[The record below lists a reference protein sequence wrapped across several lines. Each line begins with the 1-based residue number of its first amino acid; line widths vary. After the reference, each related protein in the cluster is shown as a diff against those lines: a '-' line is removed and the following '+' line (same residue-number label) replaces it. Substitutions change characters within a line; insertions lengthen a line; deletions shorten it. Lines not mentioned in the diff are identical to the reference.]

1 MDHLYQSQEHSKDH
15 VLLIKKQNQGK
26 TMKTLLKLSILLISS
41 TGMLMGQS
49 FQKTWDKSFGNGGKE
64 TFHQILQSTNGLL
77 LAVGETSNQTVGGK
91 DGLLTIIDYS
101 NGNEIYK
108 KPIGSKKDDALKG
121 IVQTYDGHF
130 ILVGNTEGKG
140 QGKKDAWVVKA
151 DQKGNIIWDKVFG
164 TPENDSWEAVSI
176 NDLGEITLTGMSGES
191 VWIAKLEG
199 DKIINEKKI
208 GKGVFESV
216 KGMANTSEN
225 GIVIAGNTRKSKKRP
240 SGDLWVSK
248 FDKENNL
255 VWERFFGEKGWDEA
269 TGIIA
274 TKDGGYLVS
283 GLTKSKGEGG
293 LDMWVIKISREGYQ
307 QWDKTFGGKDEDI
320 ATSIAELS
328 DGGLLIAG
336 TTKSHRSGARQPKG
350 FVVRTDAGG
359 YRQWQQEYGGD
370 KEDYIAT
377 VNTLYDGSVILGG
390 NSDSQSG
397 RGKCW
402 VLGLQDPTNDANYL
416 SGLKQVAKLKIDNI
430 KLVTDDGVL
439 RPQDVTYLTAEV
451 TNSTTIPMR
460 NVKVQVDQL
469 SGTGLDIWNTN
480 MVGALAPNESK
491 TIRIPVKGNE
501 SLATDIHKLNLNL
514 LSGNT
519 TLGNGTTEIQSKK
532 PVPAKLE
539 IAAFRFDESK
549 NTDEITLKVSI
560 ENIGDF
566 PTKIVDVDFEIPPGF
581 KLKSGQKAQM
591 GAFLPRSKKETELV
605 FTAQGATPD
614 KANFICVVKEGGS
627 EKIRKTLEMTKGGSP
642 LADGPLMIW
651 TDPAPHELGTNRINR
666 SEDFIEFKMTVVSG
680 TPLDPNDFKL
690 AVNDNE
696 MEGSKFNEEELSPPV
711 KKGQQYTYTYKNKV
725 KLKRGSNNLQVVV
738 GEKFSAPIDVVFEPK
753 RANLHI
759 LAIGPSHP
767 DLNYTGK
774 DANDFA
780 SAFKDQ
786 GGASKLYSNV
796 YVNKFDLP
804 ETTTLTSIQQALYDL
819 VYQYKDQ
826 LITPNDVVMV
836 FISSHG
842 KVAEN
847 RFKILQSNY
856 NPKYGQIAVDFKK
869 DIIESLNQIDCKKL
883 VFLDACH
890 SGAAKSKSSLSGL
903 SQAVVD
909 LAEAQSGISTLTSC
923 RSNELSYEDEK
934 WQNGAFT
941 EAMLEAFA
949 GKEVTDANGTYKADA
964 NDDQIIRLGELYDY
978 LQARVPSL
986 VKGQLP
992 SAPTAQVPFMPEE
1005 QLDRNLPIY
1014 FIEK

>member
-1 MDHLYQSQEHSKDH
+1 MKA
-15 VLLIKKQNQGK
+15 LIN
-26 TMKTLLKLSILLISS
+26 LSILLISS
-41 TGMLMGQS
+41 AGILMGQTL
-49 FQKTWDKSFGNGGKE
+49 QTTWEKSFGNGGKE
-64 TFHQILQSTNGLL
+64 TFHQIIQSTNGLL
-77 LAVGETSNQTVGGK
+77 VAVGETTGQSIGGS

-101 NGNEIYK
+101 TGNEILK
-108 KPIGSKKDDALKG
+108 KPLGSKKDDG
-121 IVQTYDGHF
+121 FRGVVQTYDGHF
-130 ILVGNTEGKG
+130 ILVGYTEGKG
-140 QGKKDAWVVKA
+140 QGKSDAWVVKI
-151 DQKGNIIWDKVFG
+151 DPKGNVIWDKVFG
-164 TPENDSWEAVSI
+164 SAEKDSWESVAI
-176 NDLGEITLTGMSGES
+176 NQAGKITLAGQSKDRI
-191 VWIAKLEG
+191 WIADLEG
-199 DKIINEKKI
+199 DNLANEKMI
-208 GKGVFESV
+208 GQGVFASLE
-216 KGMANTSEN
+216 GMVATPEN
-225 GIVIAGNTRKSKKRP
+225 GIVMVGNTRKSKKRP
-240 SGDLWVSK
+240 SGDLWISK

-269 TGIIA
+269 TSIA
-274 TKDGGYLVS
+274 TAKDGGYLVT
-283 GLTKSKGEGG
+283 GLTKSKGEGD
-293 LDMWVIKISREGYQ
+293 LDMWLIKVSREGFQ
-307 QWDKTFGGKDEDI
+307 QWDKTFGGKDADI
-320 ATSIAELS
+320 ATSVAQMP
-328 DGGLLIAG
+328 DGGLLVAG
-336 TTKSHRSGARQPKG
+336 TTKSHRSGARQTKG
-350 FVVRTDAGG
+350 FLVRTDAGG

-370 KEDYIAT
+370 KEDFIGNVQA
-377 VNTLYDGSVILGG
+377 LYDGSIVLAGY
-390 NSDSQSG
+390 SDSQSG
-397 RGKCW
+397 RGNCW
-402 VLGLQDPTNDANYL
+402 VLGLNDPANDQNYL
-416 SGLKQVAKLKIDNI
+416 SGLKQVAKLKVENI
-430 KLVTDDGVL
+430 KLNTDDGML
-439 RPQDVTYLTAEV
+439 RPNDITFMTAEV

-469 SGTGLDIWNTN
+469 SGQGLDLWNVN
-480 MVGALAPNESK
+480 MVGALAPNETK
-491 TIRIPVKGNE
+491 TVRIPVKGTDA
-501 SLATDIHKLNLNL
+501 LATDVHKLNLNL

-519 TLGNGTTEIQSKK
+519 ALGNGTTEIQSKK

-566 PTKIVDVDFEIPPGF
+566 PTKVVDVDFQIPPGF

-605 FTAQGATPD
+605 FSSQGATPD

-690 AVNDNE
+690 AVNDSE

-711 KKGQQYTYTYKNKV
+711 KKNEQYTYTYKSKV
-725 KLKRGSNNLQVVV
+725 KLKRGSNNLQVIV
-738 GEKFSAPIDVVFEPK
+738 GEKFSTPIDVVFEPK

-842 KVAEN
+842 KVSEN

-909 LAEAQSGISTLTSC
+909 LAESQPGISTLTSC
-923 RSNELSYEDEK
+923 RSNELSYEDEQ

-941 EAMLEAFA
+941 EAMLEAFS
-949 GKEVTDANGTYKADA
+949 GKEVTDEKGTYKADA

-986 VKGQLP
+986 VKTQLP